1 MTFWLEL
8 SLIALLFICFIFVS
22 VAVHRLFL
30 TAASGGCFSL
40 WYVGFSLQWLPLL
53 WSTGSR
59 HAGSVVVAQELSC
72 SAARGIFPDQG
83 LNSCFLHWQAD
94 SYLLYHQRSLLIAL
108 LMSVVFVNGSLFMP
122 RGQISLPAKS
132 QTSTSLIVSCGSC
145 CCLFAKSCPTF
156 L

>member
-8 SLIALLFICFIFVS
+8 SLVALLFICFIFVS

-40 WYVGFSLQWLPLL
+40 CFVGFHCSGFPCGAQPLG
-53 WSTGSR
+53 TC
-59 HAGSVVVAQELSC
+59 AGSVVVAQGLSC

-94 SYLLYHQRSLLIAL
+94 SYLPYHQRSLLIAL